1 MHFNP
6 LFENSVST
14 FLFYLF
20 CTAVF
25 IQLLYVL
32 LIYSRFAFY
41 KKKTEKYFDKPVSV
55 VICCR
60 NEQDNLMNNLQ
71 TIVEQDYPNF
81 EVVVVNHM
89 SSDDSVYILEAF
101 QVHYPHMRVVNVQ
114 RSSHLSFGKKF
125 PLSIGVKAA
134 KNDFLILTD
143 ADCKPISKDW
153 LKNIVTNFEKPGNEI
168 VIGYGPMNRK
178 KGFLNWF
185 IRFETAYIA
194 VNYFSYALSKI
205 PYMSVGRNFAY
216 TKELFVQNKGFK
228 NHYAVIS
235 GDDDLFLQEVATRKN
250 VSIEIDESTW
260 CYSDAKE
267 TWKEWINQKR
277 RHYTASSHY
286 KFIKKVLLGSYNIT
300 WLLTLVLFVILLFDV
315 EYRGLSLVVFGFL
328 LMLKWTFFALGFS
341 KLKSMKMA
349 LIFPVWE
356 TIYMLVTP
364 LVFFSANK
372 TSSQRWN

>member
-1 MHFNP
+1 
-6 LFENSVST
+6 
-14 FLFYLF
+14 
-20 CTAVF
+20 
-25 IQLLYVL
+25 
-32 LIYSRFAFY
+32 
-41 KKKTEKYFDKPVSV
+41 
-55 VICCR
+55 
-60 NEQDNLMNNLQ
+60 
-71 TIVEQDYPNF
+71 
-81 EVVVVNHM
+81 
-89 SSDDSVYILEAF
+89 
-101 QVHYPHMRVVNVQ
+101 
-114 RSSHLSFGKKF
+114 
-125 PLSIGVKAA
+125 
-134 KNDFLILTD
+134 
-143 ADCKPISKDW
+143 
-153 LKNIVTNFEKPGNEI
+153 
-168 VIGYGPMNRK
+168 MNRK

-194 VNYFSYALSKI
+194 VNYFSYAISKI

-250 VSIEIDESTW
+250 ISIEIDESTW

-267 TWKEWINQKR
+267 TWKDWINQKR

-286 KFIKKVLLGSYNIT
+286 KFIKKVLLGSYSVT

-315 EYRGLSLVVFGFL
+315 EYRGLSLVVFSFL

-341 KLKSMKMA
+341 KLKSIKMA

-356 TIYMLVTP
+356 TIYMLITP